1 MRYGDGGGLN
11 SAARARRELVRRRAG
26 ELFAEGVTAAGVAAV
41 LEVSVNSA
49 YRWRRAWAAGGVEAL
64 TSKGPPGPDP
74 VLSDAQLARLRER
87 LELGPAAAGYGE
99 DQRWTLAR
107 VATLIAAVFHQRVS
121 IGTVWQ
127 AMRRLGL
134 LSDFPC
140 EDVWRVCVVA
150 GGRRWRRAAGLP
162 LVLCGDSVSGSG

>member
-26 ELFAEGVTAAGVAAV
+26 ELFAQGVTVSGVART
-41 LEVSVNSA
+41 LEVSANSA
-49 YRWRRAWAAGGVEAL
+49 RRWRRAWAAGGVEAL
-64 TSKGPPGPDP
+64 ASKGPPGPDP

-107 VATLIAAVFHQRVS
+107 VTALIATLFMF
-121 IGTVWQ
+121 G
-127 AMRRLGL
+127 
-134 LSDFPC
+134 
-140 EDVWRVCVVA
+140 
-150 GGRRWRRAAGLP
+150 AGL
-162 LVLCGDSVSGSG
+162 GTSD